1 MKTSIVKQITNIVLP
16 FIQVFAL
23 YVMVFG
29 HISPGG
35 GFAGGSILG
44 ASLIMYRF
52 INGSEKTDNVF
63 KYTYMLKLACASL
76 ITYGIL
82 KGSVFV
88 SSFFG
93 MNNLIGTGTPGTIL
107 SGGFI
112 LPLNILVGLVVA
124 ITFYFIA
131 TLFEEGELENANFA
145 E

>member
-1 MKTSIVKQITNIVLP
+1 MKTNIVKQITNIVLP

-29 HISPGG
+29 HVSPGG

-52 INGSEKTDNVF
+52 INGSEKADSTF
-63 KYTYMLKLACASL
+63 KYTYMLRVVCASL
-76 ITYGIL
+76 ITYGLL
-82 KGSVFV
+82 KGSVFIT
-88 SSFFG
+88 SFFG
-93 MNNLIGTGTPGTIL
+93 MHSLIATGTPGTIL

-131 TLFEEGELENANFA
+131 TLFEEGELENAKFV

>member
-1 MKTSIVKQITNIVLP
+1 MKTNIVKQITNIVLP
-16 FIQVFAL
+16 FIQVFGL

-52 INGSEKTDNVF
+52 INGSEKANSTF

-76 ITYGIL
+76 ITYGLL

-88 SSFFG
+88 TSFYG
-93 MNNLIGTGTPGTIL
+93 MHSLIGPGLPGTIL

>member
-16 FIQVFAL
+16 FIQVFGL

-52 INGSEKTDNVF
+52 INGSEKTDNAF
-63 KYTYMLKLACASL
+63 KYAYMLKLACASL

-88 SSFFG
+88 SSFLG
-93 MNNLIGTGTPGTIL
+93 MHSLVGPGTPGTIL